1 MGRIIVDIRLIVIII
16 STRRI
21 VLGTLI
27 VAMQRIVLGIL
38 IDTIATVTV
47 LITISIPNIG
57 QGMLGITTTCIVDT
71 TIVTTAPT
79 NSTAIRRPTTLAIS
93 SANQWISTPETTT
106 SAERT

>member
-1 MGRIIVDIRLIVIII
+1 MGRIIVHIRLIVIII

-21 VLGTLI
+21 VLGMLI
-27 VAMQRIVLGIL
+27 VAMQRIV
-38 IDTIATVTV
+38 
-47 LITISIPNIG
+47 
-57 QGMLGITTTCIVDT
+57 LGITTTCIVDT

-79 NSTAIRRPTTLAIS
+79 NSTAIRRLATLASS